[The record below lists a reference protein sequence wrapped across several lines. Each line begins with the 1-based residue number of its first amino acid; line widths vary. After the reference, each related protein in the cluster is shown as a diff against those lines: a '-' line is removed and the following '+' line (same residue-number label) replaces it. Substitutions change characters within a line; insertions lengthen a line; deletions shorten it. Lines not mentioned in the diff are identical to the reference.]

1 MEVIRGELAAL
12 RAQSNMA
19 TSRSQSMPRTLN
31 RLGAEQSNSNPE
43 RVKKLTKFFGD
54 EPPLLRLFLR
64 KLGYEVRFSHISL
77 PFSALG
83 FGCRVFYTLNSLILV
98 DVLMNQHIMLF
109 WVITTHYVV
118 QIYLVIAEPREAR
131 GDIIVSQPKPHKGA
145 RRPWVVHTVP
155 VSIVDV
161 NV

>member
-64 KLGYEVRFSHISL
+64 KLGYEVRFLHITL
-77 PFSALG
+77 LFSALG
-83 FGCRVFYTLNSLILV
+83 LGCIVFFTLNPLVLV
-98 DVLMNQHIMLF
+98 DVLMNQHISCF
-109 WVITTHYVV
+109 
-118 QIYLVIAEPREAR
+118 E
-131 GDIIVSQPKPHKGA
+131 
-145 RRPWVVHTVP
+145 
-155 VSIVDV
+155 
-161 NV
+161 